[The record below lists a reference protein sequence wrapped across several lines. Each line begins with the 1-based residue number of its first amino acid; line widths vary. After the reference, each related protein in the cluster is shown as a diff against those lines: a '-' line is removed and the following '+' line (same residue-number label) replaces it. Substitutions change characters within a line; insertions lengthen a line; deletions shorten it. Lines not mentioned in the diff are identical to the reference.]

1 VTLPSNKRAGD
12 KLPGNTLPSN
22 TLPGEKGRRPPSSV
36 LFCCS
41 WNSIRSPMAE
51 ALLKREHG
59 ARLYV
64 DSVGVRA
71 QEVDGF
77 AVAVMAE
84 IGLDITGHEAK
95 SFEDLEDTSF
105 DLVISLSPE
114 AQHSAVE
121 LTRTVD
127 CVVEYWPMLDATAV
141 EGSREERL
149 AAYRTVRDRLAE
161 RIRERFPPV

>member
-1 VTLPSNKRAGD
+1 VTLPGD
-12 KLPGNTLPSN
+12 KPA
-22 TLPGEKGRRPPSSV
+22 RPPSSV

-41 WNSIRSPMAE
+41 WNSIRSPMA
-51 ALLKREHG
+51 AAILRRDNG

-84 IGLDITGHEAK
+84 IGLDITRHEPK
-95 SFEDLEDTSF
+95 TFEDLEDTSF

-127 CVVEYWPMLDATAV
+127 CIVEYWPMLDATAV

-149 AAYRTVRDRLAE
+149 AAYRTVRDHLVR
-161 RIRERFPPV
+161 RIRERLPPSARNKSS